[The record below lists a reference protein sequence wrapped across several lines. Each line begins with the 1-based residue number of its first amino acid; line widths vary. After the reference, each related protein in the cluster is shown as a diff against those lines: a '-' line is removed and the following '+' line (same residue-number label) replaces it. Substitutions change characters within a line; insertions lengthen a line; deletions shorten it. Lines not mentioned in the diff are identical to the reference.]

1 MEEYWWI
8 GLIVTFNLAVLIAVL
23 TWGFIAASWKGKVE
37 EFMKNTNDKLNAI
50 CDHIFNEKT
59 TTSESPVRLTDLGR
73 AISTEVGV
81 RAWAKDNAPTFLPK
95 VKSLLKSLKFM
106 NL

>member
-37 EFMKNTNDKLNAI
+37 EFMKNTNDKLNAMF
-50 CDHIFNEKT
+50 DHMFNEKT
-59 TTSESPVRLTDLGR
+59 TTSESPVRLTDLR
-73 AISTEVGV
+73 RTI
-81 RAWAKDNAPTFLPK
+81 
-95 VKSLLKSLKFM
+95 
-106 NL
+106 